1 MAILFDWY
9 ENPKNKERQNEEL
22 TLHPRIRLN
31 GSTDT
36 AALRRFIQEYCSL
49 TETDVSAVLDALSH
63 FMGRELG
70 EGRQVHLDGIGYFHP
85 TLTCTEEIKEDT
97 KRKNT
102 KVRLK
107 GIKFR
112 ADQELRSEIGN
123 VKLKNIKHNG
133 HSNKLSDEE
142 IDSRLTIYFSQH
154 HMMTRSDFQRVCGM
168 MKSTAMGH
176 IRRLRGEGK
185 LKNIGLQ
192 NQPIYAPN
200 VGYYGITEEVMMEKC
215 KNPA

>member
-1 MAILFDWY
+1 MVRKPGGSQPATRRNETSCTHHAEWKNRNRQVTTQNPGTLF
-9 ENPKNKERQNEEL
+9 
-22 TLHPRIRLN
+22 
-31 GSTDT
+31 TDG
-36 AALRRFIQEYCSL
+36 
-49 TETDVSAVLDALSH
+49 TDVSAVLDALSH
-63 FMGRELG
+63 AMGEELA

-112 ADQELRSEIGN
+112 ADQDLRSEIGN

-142 IDSRLTIYFSQH
+142 IDRRLTVYFSQH

-200 VGYYGITEEVMMEKC
+200 VGYYGITEEVMM
-215 KNPA
+215 

>member
-1 MAILFDWY
+1 MVRKPGGSQPVTRRNKTACTHHT
-9 ENPKNKERQNEEL
+9 ERKNRNRQVATER
-22 TLHPRIRLN
+22 
-31 GSTDT
+31 
-36 AALRRFIQEYCSL
+36 CSL

-63 FMGRELG
+63 AMGEELA

-200 VGYYGITEEVMMEKC
+200 VGYYGITEEVMM
-215 KNPA
+215 

>member
-1 MAILFDWY
+1 M
-9 ENPKNKERQNEEL
+9 QMGEEL
-22 TLHPRIRLN
+22 
-31 GSTDT
+31 
-36 AALRRFIQEYCSL
+36 A
-49 TETDVSAVLDALSH
+49 
-63 FMGRELG
+63 

-154 HMMTRSDFQRVCGM
+154 HMMTRSDFQSGM
-168 MKSTAMGH
+168 RHDEIDRNGAYPPLT
-176 IRRLRGEGK
+176 RGRK
-185 LKNIGLQ
+185 AKKHR
-192 NQPIYAPN
+192 
-200 VGYYGITEEVMMEKC
+200 ITEPTDICAKRGVLRYNRRSYDVEM
-215 KNPA
+215 

>member
-1 MAILFDWY
+1 MVRKPGGSQPATRRNETSCTHHAEWKNRNRQVATQNSGTLF
-9 ENPKNKERQNEEL
+9 
-22 TLHPRIRLN
+22 
-31 GSTDT
+31 
-36 AALRRFIQEYCSL
+36 
-49 TETDVSAVLDALSH
+49 TDVSAVLDALSH
-63 FMGRELG
+63 AMGEELA

-112 ADQELRSEIGN
+112 ADQDLRSEIGN

-142 IDSRLTIYFSQH
+142 IDRRLTVYFSQH

-200 VGYYGITEEVMMEKC
+200 VGYYGITEEVMM
-215 KNPA
+215 

>member
-1 MAILFDWY
+1 MAILFEWY
-9 ENPKNKERQNEEL
+9 ENPVAPNQSQEE
-22 TLHPRIRLN
+22 TKLHARITLN
-31 GSTDT
+31 GKTGTDR
-36 AALRRFIQEYCSL
+36 LRRKIQERCSL

-63 FMGRELG
+63 AMGE

-168 MKSTAMGH
+168 MKSTIMGH
-176 IRRLRGEGK
+176 IRRLCGEGK
-185 LKNIGLQ
+185 LKNIRLQ
-192 NQPIYAPN
+192 NQLIYALN
-200 VGYYGITEEVMMEKC
+200 VGYYGITEEVTMRKC